1 MAYNRPGLHSL
12 VKSYPIPV
20 SGDDILLFYHK
31 FRFTILYRL
40 IRACPKRGA
49 SSLFHTSIGTAAHI
63 IHMEFRTHLPRL
75 TRTLELPDGAPSVVS
90 CVVRRIAG
98 YGCWREE
105 QVVSPNIFP
114 IRYRHGRLGF
124 LGISANS
131 FDASLHLRFS

>member
-49 SSLFHTSIGTAAHI
+49 SSLFPTSIGTAAHI
-63 IHMEFRTHLPRL
+63 IHLEFRTHLPRL

-90 CVVRRIAG
+90 CVVRRIASDG
-98 YGCWREE
+98 GWQEE
-105 QVVSPNIFP
+105 QVVAPPINP
-114 IRYRHGRLGF
+114 IRHRHSDLVSWGVSP
-124 LGISANS
+124 IS